1 MATASKSATALE
13 FLPFVTTISAN
24 RFMHIRSKRSTPVLY
39 WKQRGFP
46 LCHTVRKWDWLR
58 SAHLT
63 QAFLPCPPPRGGL
76 ASFRI
81 FQLPSPRTPPDWLRF
96 AHLAFVKASPATVPA
111 CARPPAD
118 WLRFAF
124 SVCLRPAHLP
134 IGFVSHLWPRH
145 SCRAPRPGGLAS
157 FRILQLP
164 SPCAPPDW
172 LRSAFSECRRPAH
185 LPIGFVPHQSPPC
198 APNHA
203 PSRADTSMFP
213 TRTRAFKLYCGY
225 RGMA

>member
-1 MATASKSATALE
+1 MATASKSVTALE
-13 FLPFVTTISAN
+13 FLPFVTTISVN
-24 RFMHIRSKRSTPVLY
+24 RFMHIRSNRSTPVLY

-46 LCHTVRKWDWLR
+46 LCRTVRRWDWLR
-58 SAHLT
+58 FAPLT

-145 SCRAPRPGGLAS
+145 SCRAPRPGELAS
-157 FRILQLP
+157 FRTGPWPL
-164 SPCAPPDW
+164 APGP
-172 LRSAFSECRRPAH
+172 
-185 LPIGFVPHQSPPC
+185 QSPPC
-198 APNHA
+198 APNHT
-203 PSRADTSMFP
+203 PSRAGTSMFP
-213 TRTRAFKLYCGY
+213 TRTQAFKLYCGY